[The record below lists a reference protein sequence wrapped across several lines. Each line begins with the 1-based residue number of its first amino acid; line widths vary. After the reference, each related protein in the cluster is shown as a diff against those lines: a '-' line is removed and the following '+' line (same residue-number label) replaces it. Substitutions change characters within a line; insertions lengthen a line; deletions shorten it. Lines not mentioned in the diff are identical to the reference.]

1 MGAQLR
7 QLRRQIRSVK
17 STAKITRAQEM
28 IATSRIVKA
37 QQAVESSK
45 PYADQITRALT
56 ALVSHNVGIDHP
68 LLREQ
73 PEDRRSAVLVIT
85 SDRGFCGAYNANVIR
100 EAEALMAR
108 LRERGREPVPYVIG
122 NKGITW
128 YRFRDRELAAEWSG
142 ISDRPDFASAE
153 QIGRRLTADFI
164 KTEAGSGGGDKHA
177 GGVGEIHVVY
187 TEFVSM
193 LTQQVQVRRLLPL
206 EIEETTS
213 GQVLPAYEFEPSAQA
228 ALDLLL
234 PNYVESRVFHMLLQ
248 SAASFHAAV
257 RRAMKSATD
266 NANELIGVYTR
277 MANQA
282 RQAEITQEISEI
294 VGGADALAES
304 SAGSE

>member
-37 QQAVESSK
+37 QQAVEASR

-56 ALVSHNVGIDHP
+56 ALVSHHVGIDHP
-68 LLREQ
+68 LLNEQ

-100 EAEALMAR
+100 EAESLMAA
-108 LRERGREPVPYVIG
+108 LRERGRIPIPYVIG
-122 NKGITW
+122 NKGLTW
-128 YRFRDRELAAEWSG
+128 YKFRDRELAGEWHG
-142 ISDRPDFASAE
+142 LSDRPDFAGAE
-153 QIGRRLTADFI
+153 RIGRRLTDDFI
-164 KTEAGSGGGDKHA
+164 KTDGD

-193 LTQQVQVRRLLPL
+193 LTQEVQVRRLLPL
-206 EIEETTS
+206 EVEETTADAI
-213 GQVLPAYEFEPSAQA
+213 GNVLPAYEFEPSASA

-234 PNYVESRVFHMLLQ
+234 PNYIESRIFHMLLQ

-266 NANELIGVYTR
+266 NANELIGVYSR
-277 MANQA
+277 QANQA

>member
-1 MGAQLR
+1 MAAQLR
-7 QLRRQIRSVK
+7 QLRQQIKTVK

-37 QQAVESSK
+37 QQAVAASK
-45 PYADQITRALT
+45 PYADQITQALT

-68 LLREQ
+68 LLAEQ
-73 PEDRRSAVLVIT
+73 PADNRSAVLIVT

-100 EAEALMAR
+100 EAESLITA
-108 LRERGREPVPYVIG
+108 LREQGREPVPYVIG

-128 YRFRDRELAAEWSG
+128 YRFRDRDVAETWNG
-142 ISDRPDFASAE
+142 FSDRPDFASAE
-153 QIGRRLTADFI
+153 RVGRRLTEDFL
-164 KTEAGSGGGDKHA
+164 KTDAE

-193 LTQQVQVRRLLPL
+193 LTQTVRVTRLVPL
-206 EIEETTS
+206 EIEETES
-213 GQVLPAYEFEPSAQA
+213 SAVPPAYEFEPSAQA

-234 PNYVESRVFHMLLQ
+234 PNYIESRIFHMLLQ
-248 SAASFHAAV
+248 SAASFQASV

-277 MANQA
+277 QMNQA
-282 RQAEITQEISEI
+282 RQAAITQEISEI

-304 SAGSE
+304 GGE

>member
-1 MGAQLR
+1 MAAQLR
-7 QLRRQIRSVK
+7 QLRQKIKTVK

-37 QQAVESSK
+37 QQAVAASK
-45 PYADQITRALT
+45 PYADQITQALT

-68 LLREQ
+68 LLNEQ
-73 PEDRRSAVLVIT
+73 PADNRSAVLVIT

-100 EAEALMAR
+100 EAESLIKALR
-108 LRERGREPVPYVIG
+108 DQGREPVPYVVG

-128 YRFRDRELAAEWSG
+128 YRFRDRDVAETWSG
-142 ISDRPDFASAE
+142 FSDRPHFGNAE
-153 QIGRRLTADFI
+153 EIGRRLAADFL
-164 KTEAGSGGGDKHA
+164 KTDAE

-193 LTQQVQVRRLLPL
+193 LTQAVRVTRLMPL
-206 EIEETTS
+206 EIEEAES
-213 GQVLPAYEFEPSAQA
+213 SKVPPAYEFEPSAKA

-234 PNYVESRVFHMLLQ
+234 PNYIESRIFHMLLQ
-248 SAASFHAAV
+248 SAASFQASV

-266 NANELIGVYTR
+266 NANELLGVYTR
-277 MANQA
+277 QMNQA
-282 RQAEITQEISEI
+282 RQAAITQEISEI

-304 SAGSE
+304 GGE

>member
-1 MGAQLR
+1 
-7 QLRRQIRSVK
+7 
-17 STAKITRAQEM
+17 
-28 IATSRIVKA
+28 
-37 QQAVESSK
+37 
-45 PYADQITRALT
+45 
-56 ALVSHNVGIDHP
+56 
-68 LLREQ
+68 
-73 PEDRRSAVLVIT
+73 VLVIT

-108 LRERGREPVPYVIG
+108 LREQGREPVPYVVG

-128 YRFRDRELAAEWSG
+128 YKFRNRELAAQWNG
-142 ISDRPDFASAE
+142 LSDRPDFAGAE
-153 QIGRRLTADFI
+153 RIGRRLTEDFI
-164 KTEAGSGGGDKHA
+164 KTDAE

-193 LTQQVQVRRLLPL
+193 LTQQVRVRRLLPL
-206 EIEETTS
+206 EVEETAS
-213 GQVLPAYEFEPSAQA
+213 DQVLPAYEFEPTAQA

-234 PNYVESRVFHMLLQ
+234 PNYVESRIYHMLLQ
-248 SAASFHAAV
+248 AAASFHASV

-266 NANELIGVYTR
+266 NANELIEVYSR

>member
-1 MGAQLR
+1 MAAQLR
-7 QLRRQIRSVK
+7 QLRQRIKTVK

-37 QQAVESSK
+37 QQAVAASK
-45 PYADQITRALT
+45 PYADQITQALT
-56 ALVSHNVGIDHP
+56 ALVSHHVGIDHP
-68 LLREQ
+68 LLKEQ
-73 PEDRRSAVLVIT
+73 PADTRSAVLIVT

-100 EAEALMAR
+100 EAESLIRALR
-108 LRERGREPVPYVIG
+108 DEGREPVPYVVG

-128 YRFRDRELAAEWSG
+128 YRFRDRDVAESWHG
-142 ISDRPDFASAE
+142 FSDRPAFVNAE
-153 QIGRRLTADFI
+153 EIGRRLTDDFL
-164 KTEAGSGGGDKHA
+164 KTDAE

-193 LTQQVQVRRLLPL
+193 LTQAVRVTRLMPL
-206 EIEETTS
+206 EIEEAS
-213 GQVLPAYEFEPSAQA
+213 SDKVPPAYEFEPSASA

-234 PNYVESRVFHMLLQ
+234 PNYIESRIFHMLLQ
-248 SAASFHAAV
+248 SAASFHASV

-277 MANQA
+277 QMNQA
-282 RQAEITQEISEI
+282 RQAAITQEISEI

-304 SAGSE
+304 GGE